1 MEQSIDGVLS
11 ILGTNVSL
19 VLKKVPGMYPALN
32 QDMLNGF
39 FSNVNLATL
48 IEDKWY
54 QEGEKKDDVY
64 ALLKTRGLWS
74 AVPF

>member
-39 FSNVNLATL
+39 FSNVNLVTL
-48 IEDKWY
+48 IEDK
-54 QEGEKKDDVY
+54 
-64 ALLKTRGLWS
+64 
-74 AVPF
+74 